1 MARGI
6 VDKAT
11 SLLKIERLG
20 RYRIVRPLSKGGMA
34 LVFEARRESL
44 AGVAPRVAIKVI
56 LPEHAQSETFRDLF
70 KNEARLGANM
80 HHQNLVQIQ
89 DFDQVDDLFFLVM
102 EYVEGITLRQI
113 VSLCAR
119 ASVPI
124 PLGVIAEIG
133 RQACDG
139 LHYAHQATDER
150 GVHLGLIHRDV
161 KPSNLMLSPHGVI
174 KILDFGISKGN
185 LIAER
190 TGAVRG
196 TWGYMAPEQAA
207 GREIG
212 PNADVFGLATI
223 LYELASRQPLFR
235 KKKPDEIK
243 RLLSDDHAARMAATL
258 PAEYRPLISVLVR
271 ALQRDPAARYASA
284 AEFGRALSA
293 LLPDPITA
301 RDEVVRFFSAIEA
314 LDQGRP
320 LPAGA
325 LRVSGGVAIP
335 GPGVDGA
342 PSQGSIVAPPPPTTH
357 RRTGLWL
364 IAAVVALLLV
374 GGLGAGVGVWLRQS
388 ESSSGPSA
396 LLDFDDVGGVG
407 DMVIRDLPDRASP
420 SRPEPDRAPAARPPP
435 ERPAAASQTEGHDER
450 SEPAG
455 ASADVDASESGD
467 RAERGGDSAP
477 PEALTEQPEPVEEP
491 VTVRVDR
498 RRPELQIV
506 EVDPDAASEVDA
518 GARADASASEDLPT
532 EGVVESTPE
541 PEPAGVGFVT
551 LSAQPYG
558 LEYDVF
564 INGKL
569 VNKGGGTAPV
579 IRHELPAGQHF
590 VTISAAGGARK
601 QFQLEIDGDE
611 HVRKVWDFERNAW
624 RR

>member
-6 VDKAT
+6 VDKST
-11 SLLKIERLG
+11 PLLKIERLG

-56 LPEHAQSETFRDLF
+56 LPEHAQNETFRDLF

-139 LHYAHQATDER
+139 LHHAHQATDER

-196 TWGYMAPEQAA
+196 TWGYMAPEQAT

-325 LRVSGGVAIP
+325 LKVAGAVGIP

-342 PSQGSIVAPPPPTTH
+342 PSQGSIVAPPPSSPH
-357 RRTGLWL
+357 RRTGL
-364 IAAVVALLLV
+364 
-374 GGLGAGVGVWLRQS
+374 
-388 ESSSGPSA
+388 
-396 LLDFDDVGGVG
+396 
-407 DMVIRDLPDRASP
+407 
-420 SRPEPDRAPAARPPP
+420 
-435 ERPAAASQTEGHDER
+435 
-450 SEPAG
+450 
-455 ASADVDASESGD
+455 
-467 RAERGGDSAP
+467 
-477 PEALTEQPEPVEEP
+477 
-491 VTVRVDR
+491 
-498 RRPELQIV
+498 
-506 EVDPDAASEVDA
+506 
-518 GARADASASEDLPT
+518 
-532 EGVVESTPE
+532 
-541 PEPAGVGFVT
+541 
-551 LSAQPYG
+551 
-558 LEYDVF
+558 
-564 INGKL
+564 
-569 VNKGGGTAPV
+569 
-579 IRHELPAGQHF
+579 
-590 VTISAAGGARK
+590 
-601 QFQLEIDGDE
+601 
-611 HVRKVWDFERNAW
+611 
-624 RR
+624 